1 MPKKKG
7 GSRPPLPQDKNAK
20 GSWWR
25 GGGRKGGSRS
35 PAFKTSPPR
44 DEPSAADGARSEDP
58 LTPPRRPALS
68 PSATTPMTPGEP
80 TANAWAGPSLADLS
94 GAERANLAERLAAFY
109 AVHNPERADKV
120 ADIIEAYSDRPL
132 CMFPDLD
139 KKYGTQ
145 ASTGAEAA
153 NRQVQPS
160 PSTTTLYCI
169 VHPPADELTFSLL
182 PTAAEHRRTFATVSR
197 RRSCASAAPPQAPR
211 LKLPLP
217 PPGSCTLPPVAPRQR
232 RTYLTPA
239 ALS

>member
-1 MPKKKG
+1 
-7 GSRPPLPQDKNAK
+7 
-20 GSWWR
+20 
-25 GGGRKGGSRS
+25 
-35 PAFKTSPPR
+35 
-44 DEPSAADGARSEDP
+44 
-58 LTPPRRPALS
+58 
-68 PSATTPMTPGEP
+68 MTPGEP

-211 LKLPLP
+211 LKLPPP